1 MTMRKTK
8 AWTKNSEEA
17 KWLRENIKGRST
29 KELAEMMTKH
39 FGYEISRNHVKNYIG
54 RHKLKSG
61 YGKALLSKAQY
72 AWLKDNCAGLT
83 YAAMQ
88 QLIAD
93 KFGVHLTIAQV
104 NSLRS
109 RNKMNSG
116 LTGRFEKGSTPWNK
130 GIHFQAGGRCTET
143 QFKKGN
149 KPHNTKPVG
158 YESVDKDGY
167 VHFKPPGSEKMV
179 IKHTY
184 LWKQAYGPIPP
195 GKCLIFLD
203 GNKLNCDLS
212 NLKLIDRATHAR
224 MNQRHLY
231 TSDPEY
237 TKLGIATAELIA
249 ARYKR
254 KKYRQYKSEQQLLRK
269 NRNERK

>member
-17 KWLRENIKGRST
+17 KWLRENVKGRT
-29 KELAEMMTKH
+29 TRELAEMMTKH
-39 FGYEISRNHVKNYIG
+39 FGYEISRDHVRNYIH

-61 YGKALLSKAQY
+61 VVNELLSKEQY

-109 RNKMNSG
+109 RYKMNSG
-116 LTGRFEKGSTPWNK
+116 LTGQFKKGITPWNK
-130 GIHFQAGGRCTET
+130 GKHYQAGGRCAET

-149 KPHNTKPVG
+149 IPHNIRPVG
-158 YESVDKDGY
+158 YERVDTDGY
-167 VHFKPPGSEKMV
+167 VHFKPEGSEKMV
-179 IKHTY
+179 IKHIY
-184 LWKQAYGPIPP
+184 LWTKAYGPIPP

-203 GNKLNCDLS
+203 GNKRNCDLK
-212 NLKLIDRATHAR
+212 NLKLIDRAIHAR

-231 TSDPEY
+231 TANPEL
-237 TKLGIATAELIA
+237 TELGLATAELIR

-254 KKYRQYKSEQQLLRK
+254 KKYRQDKSEQQLRRK
-269 NRNERK
+269 KHNERK